1 MMYKHQIG
9 KGDFFMHSK
18 AVKNKNAGM
27 GLLKAAVIG
36 FAVIAALL
44 AVYAKIIT
52 ENSQAGDRAKL
63 VSILIIVIGSL
74 VCGVIAGKI
83 AGRSKTVNGLISG
96 ALMSAII
103 IIALII
109 VCGDDINYMSVCEIL
124 LISVGVCA
132 ISSSMHLC
140 NSNKKLR
147 YKSKHRNK

>member
-18 AVKNKNAGM
+18 AAKNKNTGT
-27 GLLKAAVIG
+27 GLLKAAAIG
-36 FAVIAALL
+36 FVVIVILL
-44 AVYAKIIT
+44 AIYAKIIT
-52 ENSQAGDRAKL
+52 ESSQAGDRAKL
-63 VSILIIVIGSL
+63 VSIMIIAVGSI
-74 VCGVIAGKI
+74 VCGMITGKNAGK
-83 AGRSKTVNGLISG
+83 SKTVNGLISG
-96 ALMSAII
+96 VVLSAII

-147 YKSKHRNK
+147 YKSKHRK

>member
-9 KGDFFMHSK
+9 KGDFFMHTK
-18 AVKNKNAGM
+18 TIKNKNAGM

-36 FAVIAALL
+36 FIVIVVLL
-44 AVYAKIIT
+44 ALYAKIIT
-52 ENSQAGDRAKL
+52 ENSQVGDRAKL
-63 VSILIIVIGSL
+63 VSILIIVAGSI
-74 VCGVIAGKI
+74 VCGMIAGKKV
-83 AGRSKTVNGLISG
+83 GRSKTVNGLISG
-96 ALMSAII
+96 AVLSSII

-147 YKSKHRNK
+147 YKSKRRN